1 MSTLSSPGHRR
12 AGGRRARPRSR
23 AAQVSGSR
31 IHDLIG
37 DIGEL
42 EAAGGAGVLHLTPEQ
57 DLEISNLGK
66 RFFPRGGYTKGDLM
80 AYYASVSPYLLP
92 AIADRPLVMKR
103 FPNGVGGMSF
113 YQQRAPEDPPDG
125 VRVESVADEG
135 LKTQRRLVGGDL
147 ATLLY
152 VVQLGAISIDPW
164 HSRVQSVG
172 YADYAIVDLDPGPRA
187 SFRRVVDVAL
197 WVGDELDHLGLHG
210 VPKTSGSSGIHI
222 VLPLVAG
229 TPNETARL
237 VAELVATRV
246 AERHPRETTVTRWV
260 QSRPTSSVYVDFLQ
274 NIRGKTVASVYSA
287 RATPEATVSAPLRWS
302 ELRPDLDPRAFTI
315 ESMAAR
321 MREVGDLWRE
331 GMRKPNDPRR
341 LLGNARRD
349 A

>member
-1 MSTLSSPGHRR
+1 MSVYSPTTHRAATKPAR
-12 AGGRRARPRSR
+12 TARRPRTL
-23 AAQVSGSR
+23 SGSR
-31 IHDLIG
+31 IRDLIG
-37 DIGEL
+37 AIAFI
-42 EAAGGAGVLHLTPEQ
+42 EAEGGNGVLELGADQ
-57 DLEISNLGK
+57 RLDVSNLNK
-66 RFFPRGGYTKGDLM
+66 RFFPKRGYTKGDLL

-103 FPNGVGGMSF
+103 FPHGIGGQSF
-113 YQQRAPEDPPDG
+113 YQQRAPEDPPAS
-125 VRVESVADEG
+125 VRVEPVEDEG
-135 LKTQRRLVGGDL
+135 LKTQQRLIGGDL

-164 HSRVQSVG
+164 HSRVESVG
-172 YADYAIVDLDPGPRA
+172 YADYSIVDLDPGPRA

-197 WVGDELDHLGLHG
+197 WVGEELDRLGLHG
-210 VPKTSGSSGIHI
+210 VPKTSGASGIHI

-237 VAELVATRV
+237 MAEIVATRV
-246 AERHPRETTVTRWV
+246 ADRHPGATTVTRWV

-287 RATPEATVSAPLRWS
+287 RATPEATVSAPLKWS
-302 ELRPDLDPRAFTI
+302 ELTPELDPRAFTI

-321 MREVGDLWRE
+321 LREVGDLWRE
-331 GMRKPNDPRR
+331 GIRRSNDPRR
-341 LLGNARRD
+341 LLGD